1 MIVLSTS
8 KNAPA
13 DRSGTGVTWPT
24 LAAAAAA
31 RAASIPSGG
40 RAECRLMRQSL
51 TGAGLPAGRRP
62 RRLPEPRA
70 GLRRPVSH
78 YQCSRAPLVV
88 MSASVVAAF
97 ACAVF
102 AAVGTG
108 VLVGRCIRMPR
119 MDLFA
124 WACAL
129 AALAVAFGARAL
141 GAYHGYGSGTFRAV
155 QFSAQLIA
163 PLWLA
168 WGLAELTGKSLTVRF
183 GAKLVTM
190 ALTVVTG
197 VVLVTDPLS
206 STPFSKSW
214 PPASAHYQIIPRS
227 LLSLIAGVTV
237 AAVVIALISVLV
249 RVRTDPAW
257 RRPAISIC
265 AAGVAAV
272 AILGLRLT
280 LPNAGYLAVCAGCAA
295 LTLFAGVWAAKTG
308 LAGLHGEH
316 PPGGMDRSGR
326 RPVRAPTGDAADDEV
341 FRGYGRADDSGHRR
355 YGDRSG
361 DEKSLGE
368 REQFGERQYGERE
381 YGEREY
387 GEREYGERQFGDDA
401 WYRPASGSQPAR
413 RYPPGG
419 GSQDDKGSAMNGVH
433 QGDRGYE
440 PDDADRTGI
449 WAPRTFGGSSGP
461 LGGNAAPVGSGGTR
475 GGSRLGGSDGFGSA
489 GGPGGG
495 SGLGGTAKFGAEPGL
510 GGGAGL
516 GGGSG
521 LGGGVG
527 LGGASGRGSGAGA
540 PGAGAGGGDGLGGTA
555 KFGAEPGLGGGAG
568 LGGASGR
575 GRNRGGRET
584 NGGPAADTAPGVN
597 GGLGSDSSGANGG
610 LGSGSRHG
618 NQARLGPRTT
628 AAAAVGAVAAAG
640 AAAAA

>member
-119 MDLFA
+119 MDLIA

-129 AALAVAFGARAL
+129 AALAVAFGAQAL

-326 RPVRAPTGDAADDEV
+326 RPVRARTDD
-341 FRGYGRADDSGHRR
+341 GGHRR

-419 GSQDDKGSAMNGVH
+419 GSQDDRGSAMNGVH

-449 WAPRTFGGSSGP
+449 WAPRTFGGYSGP
-461 LGGNAAPVGSGGTR
+461 LGGSGPLSGNAAPVGSGGTR

-495 SGLGGTAKFGAEPGL
+495 S
-510 GGGAGL
+510 
-516 GGGSG
+516 
-521 LGGGVG
+521 
-527 LGGASGRGSGAGA
+527 
-540 PGAGAGGGDGLGGTA
+540 GLGGTA